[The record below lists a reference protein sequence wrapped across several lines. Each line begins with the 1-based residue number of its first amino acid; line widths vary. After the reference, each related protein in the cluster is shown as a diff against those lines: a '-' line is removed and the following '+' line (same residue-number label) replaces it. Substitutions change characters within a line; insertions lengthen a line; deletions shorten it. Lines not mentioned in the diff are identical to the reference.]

1 MPKRGLEVRQCE
13 IFRFYKLH
21 ATKGLCEPVSMI
33 VPRKVSSV
41 SVAFVFVLP
50 FVWFVCSTLNQIL
63 NNKINFLNSRASSSK
78 MICTQTQQLQN
89 QVSLPMSGHLAEISH
104 PF

>member
-41 SVAFVFVLP
+41 SVAFVFCSSFCLVCVLY
-50 FVWFVCSTLNQIL
+50 VES
-63 NNKINFLNSRASSSK
+63 NSK
-78 MICTQTQQLQN
+78 
-89 QVSLPMSGHLAEISH
+89 
-104 PF
+104 